1 MVYVQNVDKQFKK
14 KNAVTE
20 SAKITLRDIILIVAA
35 VDLMLLVI
43 NPIMTDIHIQK
54 HMTALD
60 AAIKELK

>member
-1 MVYVQNVDKQFKK
+1 MD
-14 KNAVTE
+14 TL
-20 SAKITLRDIILIVAA
+20 ITILIVAA